1 MPATPVETAAGP
13 EPAETPT
20 VRMSPQAVME
30 RWRPGSEGDQW
41 TWADEERSLWS
52 EPMIDHTLTVQAE
65 IVADGILE
73 PVLAGDDGRLWDG
86 HHRVL
91 IAARLGIG
99 EIDVCGPGI
108 TRQPT
113 VSEPTAECPTC
124 GQPHSGS
131 GLQEPAGWSGCPTC
145 GWCA

>member
-52 EPMIDHTLTVQAE
+52 EPMIDHTLT
-65 IVADGILE
+65 
-73 PVLAGDDGRLWDG
+73 GDPPRPYGRG
-86 HHRVL
+86 F
-91 IAARLGIG
+91 
-99 EIDVCGPGI
+99 
-108 TRQPT
+108 
-113 VSEPTAECPTC
+113 
-124 GQPHSGS
+124 
-131 GLQEPAGWSGCPTC
+131 
-145 GWCA
+145 